1 MVILQILLYVNIIHK
16 AVKISKL
23 SSYFTLQI
31 KLESK
36 GKYIQIFLILK
47 DLSIF
52 LFGFPLIKTMIK
64 NLFSFTSEL
73 VLILDPSQ

>member
-1 MVILQILLYVNIIHK
+1 MSIIHK
-16 AVKISKL
+16 AVKMSKL

-31 KLESK
+31 KIESK
-36 GKYIQIFLILK
+36 GQYIQIFLLVK
-47 DLSIF
+47 DLSIV